1 MLADLYAPLTPPED
15 PPFRLM
21 AGYVITGVTAVRL
34 SLKLQDI
41 DPDNPPEGSEYVDY
55 RFPPP
60 GTDHYGNPTLI
71 KESIREFMAT
81 KGLESDEI
89 GVAIAYIGSPGEMN
103 TMIVTQSGFLPHD
116 FNDSLPE
123 VKKGKREKY
132 VSSLEPVLMFP
143 TGEKFE
149 WEVYKQLYEY

>member
-103 TMIVTQSGFLPHD
+103 
-116 FNDSLPE
+116 NDSLPE